1 MNTVPYVSL
10 EAAQVKSKKV
20 FDDAMSR
27 WNKFANDNITLH
39 QRKAMNVMLNNVV
52 ISWRKVGFNAAG
64 RASVIRNIGE
74 LTMNINYLYSKDANE
89 FIDKTLRHE
98 LAHIITYA
106 YNKTMKH
113 DKLFKTVAK
122 IIGDDGNRCHDYAT
136 PENKPARVRKTYER
150 KPFTCPKCGR
160 VHNLT
165 PLMQKRCAAGGYICK
180 CGLQTNKF
188 VTI

>member
-1 MNTVPYVSL
+1 MNMNTVPYVSL
-10 EAAQVKSKKV
+10 EAAQVKSKMV

-52 ISWRKVGFNAAG
+52 ICWRKVGFNAAG

-98 LAHIITYA
+98 LAHMLII
-106 YNKTMKH
+106 K
-113 DKLFKTVAK
+113 
-122 IIGDDGNRCHDYAT
+122 
-136 PENKPARVRKTYER
+136 
-150 KPFTCPKCGR
+150 
-160 VHNLT
+160 
-165 PLMQKRCAAGGYICK
+165 Q
-180 CGLQTNKF
+180 
-188 VTI
+188 